1 MNVTVHKIIDELEK
15 LGLKRGWTD
24 AEIVKYSYGDCQT
37 SFIYI
42 NKKKNYCTIFH
53 QLKISNS
60 GSGEY
65 YTEEATRYNLLSYM
79 ENPISLDDIL
89 SEMKMLITQYKK
101 LKVKFKKQQIE
112 KDFE

>member
-1 MNVTVHKIIDELEK
+1 MNVELHKIIDELEK
-15 LGLKRGWTD
+15 LGLKRGYTD
-24 AEIVKYSYGDCQT
+24 AEIVKYSYGDCKAT
-37 SFIYI
+37 FIGI

-53 QLKISNS
+53 QLQMSN
-60 GSGEY
+60 SGEY
-65 YTEEATRYNLLSYM
+65 YTEEAMRYNLLSYM